1 MTQKTSA
8 STPVKTPA
16 KPAKRIAVAAVRP
29 TAKPVTK
36 PALSPRGRGS
46 TAPPIDND
54 RLLALFAAN
63 MRLLRKHR
71 QLSQEDLAD
80 LCDLDR
86 TYISGIERKRRNLGI
101 RNIQRIADALDVDPR
116 LLFDPELH
124 QDPRYLG

>member
-1 MTQKTSA
+1 M
-8 STPVKTPA
+8 
-16 KPAKRIAVAAVRP
+16 RP